1 MTYLKDLIDIRDHVG
16 RGDFVLR
23 LSEGVTDPVGTVK
36 HYQVTP
42 PLVKNFDEAL
52 GLIKG
57 SLTGPNG
64 RTSSKAAYLHGSFGS
79 GKSHF
84 MAVLSLILL
93 GEPKARGIPE
103 LADIIAKHNAWL
115 ADSLAALP
123 GLSDDDFLPTIDAE
137 AVSALKFSDCLPRAM
152 ATRMLEIRSSDLPAI
167 RAVLAEPTR
176 RVVTTQEL

>member
-57 SLTGPNG
+57 ALTGPNG
-64 RTSSKAAYLHGSFGS
+64 VGKTTVARLLLGLESPDAGTVEGLHGLRRC
-79 GKSHF
+79 
-84 MAVLSLILL
+84 AV
-93 GEPKARGIPE
+93 
-103 LADIIAKHNAWL
+103 
-115 ADSLAALP
+115 
-123 GLSDDDFLPTIDAE
+123 F
-137 AVSALKFSDCLPRAM
+137 
-152 ATRMLEIRSSDLPAI
+152 
-167 RAVLAEPTR
+167 
-176 RVVTTQEL
+176 QEMPI

>member
-84 MAVLSLILL
+84 MAILYL
-93 GEPKARGIPE
+93 LMHGDANARSIPE
-103 LADIIAKHNAWL
+103 LAEVITKHNDWTQGKPPFPHL
-115 ADSLAALP
+115 HQRKSSKSL
-123 GLSDDDFLPTIDAE
+123 E
-137 AVSALKFSDCLPRAM
+137 AN
-152 ATRMLEIRSSDLPAI
+152 
-167 RAVLAEPTR
+167 
-176 RVVTTQEL
+176 ELRFRFWVFM

>member
-1 MTYLKDLIDIRDHVG
+1 MPLLRDRIDIPESVPASR
-16 RGDFVLR
+16 FVVS
-23 LSEGVTDPVGTVK
+23 LSQGVLDPQATLGEYV
-36 HYQVTP
+36 VTP
-42 PLVKNFDEAL
+42 QLAECFDKAL
-52 GLIKG
+52 ALIQN
-57 SLTGPNG
+57 SLAN
-64 RTSSKAAYLHGSFGS
+64 RASSGTYLHGSFGS